1 MVEKTQPQPSGTLA
15 RQPALRAGTLA
26 QRLPVRTIVTWVAVL
41 LLILAIP
48 RVFDTVWINNINLIL
63 VAVVAVTGLNLL
75 VGYTGQ
81 ISLGHA
87 AFAMIGGFTVALMFD
102 QWPGLRTSPWQLWLT
117 LPAAGFSATLVGT
130 LFGVPSLRVQGLYLA
145 IATLAAHPILT
156 WIVEHLYPELTVE
169 GVPFSS
175 LPVARPILA
184 LPGWTHTVRTDVDR
198 YHLFVFLAV
207 LGIVIARNI
216 VRTRVGRAFIA
227 IRDNDIAAESSGIS
241 LYKYKLLAF
250 AVSSFYAGV
259 AGAMLVYYFRI
270 ATVESFTI
278 ARSIEYLAMAI
289 IGGLGSLAGPVFG
302 ALFIIVVPILVRERV
317 VLPVADTVPR
327 LQQYYDFVRE
337 VLFGVLII
345 AFIILEPEG
354 LYKLWLRLKSAV
366 QRRVAPFFGERT
378 RSTGGDVRESG

>member
-1 MVEKTQPQPSGTLA
+1 MVEETRHQPTGRLATQPSV
-15 RQPALRAGTLA
+15 RAAALA
-26 QRLPVRTIVTWVAVL
+26 QRLPLRAIVAWLALL

-48 RVFDTVWINNINLIL
+48 MVFNTVWMNTINLIL
-63 VAVVAVTGLNLL
+63 VAIVAVTGLNLL

-102 QWPGLRTSPWQLWLT
+102 HWPGLRTSPWQLYLT
-117 LPAAGFSATLVGT
+117 LPAAGLSATLVGT
-130 LFGVPSLRVQGLYLA
+130 LFGVPSLRVKGLYLA

-175 LPVARPILA
+175 LPVARPVLA
-184 LPGWTHTVRTDVDR
+184 IPGWTHTVRTDIDR
-198 YHLFVFLAV
+198 YHLFIILAV

-241 LYKYKLLAF
+241 LFKYKLLAF

-259 AGAMLVYYFRI
+259 AGAMLVYYFRT

-302 ALFIIVVPILVRERV
+302 AIFIIVVPILVRDRV
-317 VLPVADTVPR
+317 VLPVADTIPR
-327 LQQYYDFVRE
+327 LHQYFDFVRE

-354 LYKLWLRLKSAV
+354 LYKLWLRLKAAV
-366 QRRVAPFFGERT
+366 LHWIATLTGNRT
-378 RSTGGDVRESG
+378 RPAGEGARESG